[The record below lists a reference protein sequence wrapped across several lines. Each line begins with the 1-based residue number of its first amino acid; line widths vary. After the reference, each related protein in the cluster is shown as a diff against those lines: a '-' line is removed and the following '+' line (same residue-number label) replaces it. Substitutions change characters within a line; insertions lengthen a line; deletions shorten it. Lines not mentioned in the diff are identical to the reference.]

1 MAAQVVVLGRSNSRR
16 NVFYRWTFNGANGTG
31 SKLVR
36 GSRFGIRLFPNG
48 LLGALDGS
56 ANQGGDA
63 GLAARSVQAF
73 IESPLAPGFG
83 RNVVIAPGAER
94 RRVAKGI
101 APGAERRRVPFG
113 GRPQFRQAPSVRLWR
128 TAWVFMA
135 PWAHRNEFD
144 RRGHK
149 KPAPLEGR
157 GRLTQLGGE
166 RGIRTP
172 GTVTRTRAF
181 QARSFSHSD
190 TSPGVQ
196 LSRGGLIVGLQ
207 R

>member
-1 MAAQVVVLGRSNSRR
+1 M
-16 NVFYRWTFNGANGTG
+16 GAIRTTRARLRAR
-31 SKLVR
+31 KEVR
-36 GSRFGIRLFPNG
+36 AIYHDLIN
-48 LLGALDGS
+48 D
-56 ANQGGDA
+56 
-63 GLAARSVQAF
+63 
-73 IESPLAPGFG
+73 
-83 RNVVIAPGAER
+83 
-94 RRVAKGI
+94 KGEI

-113 GRPQFRQAPSVRLWR
+113 GRPQFRQAPSVRRWR
-128 TAWVFMA
+128 TVGVFMA
-135 PWAHRNEFD
+135 PLAHLTEFD

-149 KPAPLEGR
+149 KPAPRKGR
-157 GRLTQLGGE
+157 GRMTQLGGE

-172 GTVTRTRAF
+172 GTVTRTHAF

>member
-1 MAAQVVVLGRSNSRR
+1 MGRENAKGIAPSAERR
-16 NVFYRWTFNGANGTG
+16 RVHVGDCAGRGA
-31 SKLVR
+31 
-36 GSRFGIRLFPNG
+36 P
-48 LLGALDGS
+48 
-56 ANQGGDA
+56 
-63 GLAARSVQAF
+63 ARSLWSDCAGRGAPARSCRRLRRARSASAF
-73 IESPLAPGFG
+73 MSE
-83 RNVVIAPGAER
+83 IAPGAER
-94 RRVAKGI
+94 RRVHVGDCAGRG
-101 APGAERRRVPFG
+101 APARSLWGKTSISSSARGAP
-113 GRPQFRQAPSVRLWR
+113 L
-128 TAWVFMA
+128 
-135 PWAHRNEFD
+135 AHRLVFYGPLAHLNEFD

-149 KPAPLEGR
+149 KPAPRKGR

>member
-1 MAAQVVVLGRSNSRR
+1 MGLRRARSGGGLPRGLRR
-16 NVFYRWTFNGANGTG
+16 ARSA
-31 SKLVR
+31 
-36 GSRFGIRLFPNG
+36 
-48 LLGALDGS
+48 GALPR
-56 ANQGGDA
+56 
-63 GLAARSVQAF
+63 GLRRARSAGAF
-73 IESPLAPGFG
+73 PLEVTSISSSARGAPLAHRLGFYG
-83 RNVVIAPGAER
+83 P
-94 RRVAKGI
+94 
-101 APGAERRRVPFG
+101 
-113 GRPQFRQAPSVRLWR
+113 L
-128 TAWVFMA
+128 
-135 PWAHRNEFD
+135 AHLNEFD

-149 KPAPLEGR
+149 KPAPRKGS

>member
-1 MAAQVVVLGRSNSRR
+1 MLRVLRR
-16 NVFYRWTFNGANGTG
+16 
-31 SKLVR
+31 
-36 GSRFGIRLFPNG
+36 
-48 LLGALDGS
+48 
-56 ANQGGDA
+56 
-63 GLAARSVQAF
+63 ARSAGAF
-73 IESPLAPGFG
+73 MSE
-83 RNVVIAPGAER
+83 
-94 RRVAKGI
+94 I

-113 GRPQFRQAPSVRLWR
+113 AIAPGAERRRVHVGDCAGRGAPARSLWGKTSISSSAR
-128 TAWVFMA
+128 GA
-135 PWAHRNEFD
+135 PLAHRLVFYGPLAHLNEFD

-149 KPAPLEGR
+149 KPAPRKGS